1 MKNFRSSHAA
11 DWSLGWRWGIQ
22 LLVPLALLIIFLQGK
37 DAARGVHNLKAAF
50 AQESDHGHSHAEISV
65 EEEAASSTP
74 GAVHVALRTQAAL
87 GITTRPAEKED
98 LSVTLDLNGTIR
110 PRPQDIHDVHS
121 PVEGIVLELHAFPG
135 DQVEVGSPL
144 ITLQAPKILDWQEV
158 LLQCHVETL
167 DQASALSLLQA
178 EGEAKMI
185 EFLGDLQAKAA
196 ETQHFQ
202 EELNILQSA
211 GTGAVSRQ
219 EIHHKEGEVKT
230 SRAQLLA
237 KRALAIAYGLD
248 EDQVAGF
255 ESDLTMPENP
265 DGLIPPE
272 YLNLLR
278 EKRLALETRRVQ
290 AETAR
295 ANLRSVGFPE
305 EKLERLQAGDFEAL
319 TDRLVFHSVSAGVV
333 TESEVSLQQA
343 VTPVDHLFRII
354 DFSTVFID
362 AEIPEKDISQAFSRI
377 EAPMPV
383 RSLGLGGDIL
393 QATSVYLDSR
403 VDRDRRTARL
413 VASIENLPGWPLRD
427 GMGVT
432 LGMVVGSAE
441 NALTVPAPA
450 VLSQGLESIVFV
462 RDPKFAE
469 DFLRR
474 VVRTG
479 LSNLEKTE
487 IVSGL
492 NEGEEVV
499 VEGAFQLL
507 LALQQAEGEGKEM
520 DHGHAHH

>member
-1 MKNFRSSHAA
+1 MKKSRSVYPVG
-11 DWSLGWRWGIQ
+11 WSLRWRGMVH
-22 LLVPLALLIIFLQGK
+22 LVLPLALLVIFLQGR
-37 DAARGVHNLKAAF
+37 DATRGVQTQNAAF
-50 AQESDHGHSHAEISV
+50 AEESDHGHSHDETSV

-87 GITTRPAEKED
+87 GIATRPAQREN
-98 LSVTLDLNGTIR
+98 LSVTLDLNGTVR

-135 DQVEVGSPL
+135 DRVEAGSPL
-144 ITLQAPKILDWQEV
+144 MTLQASRILDWQEV
-158 LLQCHVETL
+158 LLQSHVETV

-211 GTGAVSRQ
+211 GAGAVSRQ

-237 KRALAIAYGLD
+237 KRALAIAYGLE
-248 EDQVAGF
+248 EDRVAGF
-255 ESDLTMPENP
+255 ESELTMPENP
-265 DGLIPPE
+265 DGMIPPE

-278 EKRLALETRRVQ
+278 ERRLSLETRKVQ

-305 EKLERLQAGDFEAL
+305 ELLERLAEGDLEAL
-319 TDRLVFHSVSAGVV
+319 TDRLVFRSVSSGVV

-343 VTPVDHLFRII
+343 VTPVDHLFRIV
-354 DFSTVFID
+354 DYSTVFID
-362 AEIPEKDISQAFSRI
+362 AEIPEKDIAQALSRV

-393 QATSVYLDSR
+393 PATSVYLDSR
-403 VDRDRRTARL
+403 VDRDRRIARL
-413 VASIENLPGWPLRD
+413 VASIENRPGWPLRD

-441 NALTVPAPA
+441 NALTVPAGA

-462 RDPKFAE
+462 RDPKYAE

-492 NEGEEVV
+492 KEGEEVV